1 MSFLQPML
9 LVALPLISLPI
20 IIHLINQRRYQTIRW
35 GAMMFLLAANRMS
48 RGYARIRQWL
58 ILAARTL
65 AVAGLIFAV
74 SRPLASGWLGLAA
87 GGKPDTTIII
97 VDRSPS
103 MQQLLGGSAATKLE
117 TGLER
122 LVNTVTTIGSGH
134 WVLIDSVNSINGQ
147 PVVVGSPQE
156 ILKMPNVSPTSASAD
171 VPTMLQ
177 SAYDYIKNNSSGRT
191 EIWIC
196 SDNRANDWNPDG
208 GRWQTLRDAF
218 LEMQQGVRITSQPYI
233 QPSAGNLSIR
243 VSDVRRQS
251 SSSGAELL
259 VSLKISR
266 EKLGGDKV
274 GKKIKLP
281 LQFEIDG
288 ARSET
293 EIELTGD
300 EFELKDHLIP
310 LAKDQ
315 ERGWGRVSIP
325 ADVNPADNEFYFAYD
340 APHPRHT
347 VIVADDPQAVHPLQI
362 AAQISPHP
370 TIECTAE
377 VISPD
382 QLASVEWEKT
392 ALLLW
397 QSALPKEPEAKLVNE
412 FIQRGGQ
419 AIFFPPQTP
428 TDTEFL
434 GIRWQSWAGD
444 EKPVRI
450 ETWRG
455 DQDLLSATQ
464 SGSSLPVG
472 ELEIRR
478 YCNIAGEST
487 KLATL
492 SGGAPLLARVSTNRG
507 GVYFCAT
514 TTDLKDSTLAP
525 NGVVLYAA
533 LQRALASGAAVLGNT
548 RQLTAGS
555 PPTDI
560 TAAWSKLAGSETAL
574 STEYPFQAGVYSA
587 GDRTLAVNRPAAEDA
602 ASIVPATRVEQ
613 LFQGLDF
620 VQVEGEA
627 GSTNSLM
634 QEIWRLFLT
643 AMMIALV
650 AEAALCLPKISR
662 PQAAVQGGRT

>member
-20 IIHLINQRRYQTIRW
+20 IIHLINQRRYQTVRW

-103 MQQLLGGSAATKLE
+103 MQQTLGGSAATKLE

-122 LVNTVTTIGSGH
+122 LVNTVSTIGSEH
-134 WVLIDSVNSINGQ
+134 WVLIDSVGGQ
-147 PVVVGSPQE
+147 PAAVDSPQA
-156 ILKMPNVSPTSASAD
+156 ILKMPNVAASSASAD
-171 VPTMLQ
+171 LPTMLQ
-177 SAYDYIKNNSSGRT
+177 AAYDYIKNNHAGRT

-196 SDNRANDWNPDG
+196 SDNRSNDWNPDG

-218 LEMQQGVRITSQPYI
+218 MEMQQGVRITSQPYI

-259 VSLKISR
+259 VSLKITR
-266 EKLGGDKV
+266 EKFGTEKE
-274 GKKIKLP
+274 KASEKIKLP
-281 LQFEIDG
+281 LHFEIDG
-288 ARSET
+288 ARSEL

-325 ADVNPADNEFYFAYD
+325 ADVNPADNDFYFAYD

-377 VISPD
+377 VVSPD

-392 ALLLW
+392 GLLLW
-397 QSALPKEPEAKLVNE
+397 QSALPKEPESKLVNE
-412 FIQRGGQ
+412 FIQHGGQ

-428 TDTEFL
+428 TDAQFL
-434 GIRWQSWAGD
+434 GVRWQPWAAD
-444 EKPVRI
+444 DKAVKI

-455 DQDLLSATQ
+455 DQDLLAATQ
-464 SGSSLPVG
+464 SGSALPVG

-478 YCNIAGEST
+478 YCGMAGEFT
-487 KLATL
+487 KLASL
-492 SGGAPLLARVSTNRG
+492 SGGAPLLARIDTNRG
-507 GVYFCAT
+507 GVYFFAT

-533 LQRALASGAAVLGNT
+533 IQRALGAGAAVLGNT

-560 TAAWSKLAGSETAL
+560 TGAWTQLAGSETVL
-574 STEYPFQAGVYSA
+574 STEYPYQAGVYTA
-587 GDRTLAVNRPAAEDA
+587 GDRTLAVNRPAAEDG
-602 ASIVPATRVEQ
+602 SPIIPPTRVEQ

-643 AMMIALV
+643 TMMVALV

-662 PQAAVQGGRT
+662 PQAAMQGGRA